1 METASTPEL
10 FTTKQKILA
19 FTLTL
24 LTFVMGTSEFVI
36 VGLLAEVSADLN
48 ISLAVAGTL
57 VSGFAIAYAI
67 GTPFLTAFVSRFP
80 KYPLMLTLISI
91 FTAGNILS
99 ALSGSYELLI
109 FSRIITAVV
118 SGVLV
123 ALSMSIASDIMPE
136 NKKGPIIALIFA
148 VFTIS
153 NVIGVPLGTLIGQL
167 GNWQLTFW
175 FTTLLG
181 VISLVMA
188 IFILPR
194 KLKVVKASAKDQLAL
209 LANPR
214 MILAFFIPTFSIAG
228 TYTIYTYITPILED
242 GMGIPTR
249 YVSAVLLAYGA
260 FSILSNVLAGKIAG
274 RNGVSKL
281 RYVFI
286 VQAVILASLYFTM
299 GTTFAGLVSLMLMA
313 IMIYAMNATIQMYL
327 MNLATVYSPAAKDFA
342 SSLTP
347 VAVNIGIALGATLG
361 GYVVAQGGYIH
372 LSWVGALCALL
383 ASGLAFLSTRLDRA
397 DDFST
402 ARAKAGLEQ

>member
-1 METASTPEL
+1 MTTVLEKDAL
-10 FTTKQKILA
+10 TTKQKVLA

-36 VGLLAEVSADLN
+36 VGLLTEVSSDLK

-67 GTPFLTAFVSRFP
+67 GTPVLTAYVSRFP
-80 KYPLMLTLISI
+80 KYPLMLTLISLFI
-91 FTAGNILS
+91 VGNIIS

-109 FSRIITAVV
+109 FSRVITAVV

-136 NKKGPIIALIFA
+136 SKKGPIIALIFA
-148 VFTIS
+148 GFTIS

-181 VISLVMA
+181 VISLVMS

-194 KLKVVKASAKDQLAL
+194 KLKVQKASAKEQLGL
-209 LANPR
+209 LTNPR

-228 TYTIYTYITPILED
+228 TYTIYTYITPILEE
-242 GMGIPTR
+242 GLAIPTS
-249 YVSAVLLAYGA
+249 YVSVILLAYGA
-260 FSILSNVLAGKIAG
+260 FSIFSNVLAGKIAS

-286 VQAVILASLYFTM
+286 VQAVILGSLYFTM
-299 GTTFAGLVSLMLMA
+299 ESTLAGLVSLMLMA
-313 IMIYAMNATIQMYL
+313 VMIYAMNATIQLYL
-327 MNLATVYSPAAKDFA
+327 MNLATVYFPAAKDFA

-361 GYVVAQGGYIH
+361 GYVVANGGYVH
-372 LSWVGALCALL
+372 LSWAGGICALI
-383 ASGLAFLSTRLDRA
+383 ASGLAYASYRMDRKESFSGSEAYEGA
-397 DDFST
+397 D
-402 ARAKAGLEQ
+402 L

>member
-1 METASTPEL
+1 MATSVKKDL
-10 FTTKQKILA
+10 MSTKQKVLA

-36 VGLLAEVSADLN
+36 VGLLTEVSSDLN

-67 GTPFLTAFVSRFP
+67 GTPVMTAYVSRFS
-80 KYPLMLTLISI
+80 KYPLMLTLISLFI
-91 FTAGNILS
+91 VGNIIS

-109 FSRIITAVV
+109 FSRVITAVV

-136 NKKGPIIALIFA
+136 SKKGPIIALIFA
-148 VFTIS
+148 GFTIS

-181 VISLVMA
+181 VISLVMG

-194 KLKVVKASAKDQLAL
+194 GLKVEKASAKEQLGL
-209 LANPR
+209 LTNPR

-228 TYTIYTYITPILED
+228 TYTIYTYITPILEE
-242 GMGIPTR
+242 GLAIPTSH
-249 YVSAVLLAYGA
+249 VSAILLAYGA
-260 FSILSNVLAGKIAG
+260 FSIFSNVLAGKIAS

-286 VQAVILASLYFTM
+286 VQAVILGSLYFTM
-299 GTTFAGLVSLMLMA
+299 ESTYAGLVSLMLMA
-313 IMIYAMNATIQMYL
+313 VMIYAMNATIQLYL
-327 MNLATVYSPAAKDFA
+327 MNLATVYFPAAKDFA

-347 VAVNIGIALGATLG
+347 VAVNVGIALGATLG
-361 GYVVAQGGYIH
+361 GYVVANGSLVQ
-372 LSWVGALCALL
+372 LSWVGALCALI
-383 ASGLAFLSTRLDRA
+383 ASGLAFASYRMDRKES
-397 DDFST
+397 FSGSE
-402 ARAKAGLEQ
+402 AYEASNL

>member
-1 METASTPEL
+1 MDTALPKQLLS
-10 FTTKQKILA
+10 TKQKFLA

-36 VGLLAEVSADLN
+36 VGLLAEVSTDLN

-67 GTPFLTAFVSRFP
+67 GTPLLTAFVSRFP
-80 KYPLMLTLISI
+80 KYPLMLTLIVLFI
-91 FTAGNILS
+91 IGNIIS

-109 FSRIITAVV
+109 FSRVITAVV

-136 NKKGPIIALIFA
+136 SKKGAIIALIFA
-148 VFTIS
+148 GFTIS

-181 VISLVMA
+181 VISLLLA

-194 KLKVVKASAKDQLAL
+194 KLKVVKASAKDQLGL

-228 TYTIYTYITPILED
+228 TYTIYTYITPILQD
-242 GMGIPTR
+242 GMGIPAS
-249 YVSAVLLAYGA
+249 YVSAILLGYGA
-260 FSILSNVLAGKIAG
+260 FSILSNVLAGKIASN
-274 RNGVSKL
+274 NGVSKL

-286 VQAVILASLYFTM
+286 VQAVILTSLFFTM

-313 IMIYAMNATIQMYL
+313 VMIYAMNATIQMYL
-327 MNLATVYSPAAKDFA
+327 MNLATVYFPAAKDFA

-347 VAVNIGIALGATLG
+347 VAVNVGIALGATLG
-361 GYVVAQGGYIH
+361 GYVVANGGYVH
-372 LSWVGALCALL
+372 LSWVGGLCALT
-383 ASGLAFLSTRLDRA
+383 AAGLAFLSYRLDSKDA
-397 DDFST
+397 LAESVIE
-402 ARAKAGLEQ
+402 A

>member
-1 METASTPEL
+1 MTKVLEKGL
-10 FTTKQKILA
+10 LTTKQKVLA

-36 VGLLAEVSADLN
+36 VGLLTEVSSDLN

-67 GTPFLTAFVSRFP
+67 GTPVLTAYVSRFP
-80 KYPLMLTLISI
+80 KYPLMLSLISLFI
-91 FTAGNILS
+91 VGNIIS

-109 FSRIITAVV
+109 FSRVITAVV

-136 NKKGPIIALIFA
+136 SKRGSIIALIFA
-148 VFTIS
+148 GFTIS

-175 FTTLLG
+175 FTTFLG
-181 VISLVMA
+181 IVSLVLS

-194 KLKVVKASAKDQLAL
+194 KLKVQKASAKEQLGL
-209 LANPR
+209 LTNPR

-228 TYTIYTYITPILED
+228 TYTIYTYITPILEE
-242 GMGIPTR
+242 GLGISTR
-249 YVSAVLLAYGA
+249 YVSMILLAYGA
-260 FSILSNVLAGKIAG
+260 FSILSNVLAGKIASH
-274 RNGVSKL
+274 NGISKL

-286 VQAVILASLYFTM
+286 VQAVILGSLYFTM
-299 GTTFAGLVSLMLMA
+299 ESTIAGLVSLMLMA
-313 IMIYAMNATIQMYL
+313 VMIYAMNATIQLYL
-327 MNLATVYSPAAKDFA
+327 MNLATVYFPAAKDFA

-361 GYVVAQGGYIH
+361 GYVVANGGYVH
-372 LSWVGALCALL
+372 LSWAGGACALI
-383 ASGLAFLSTRLDRA
+383 ASGLAYASYRMDRKQVLSSSEAYEGA
-397 DDFST
+397 DY
-402 ARAKAGLEQ
+402 

>member
-1 METASTPEL
+1 MDKVFKKDALTA
-10 FTTKQKILA
+10 KQKVLA

-36 VGLLAEVSADLN
+36 VGLLTEVSTDLN

-67 GTPFLTAFVSRFP
+67 GTPALTAYVSRFP
-80 KYPLMLTLISI
+80 KYPLMLALISI
-91 FTAGNILS
+91 FIVGNIIS
-99 ALSGSYELLI
+99 ALSGSYEGLI
-109 FSRIITAVV
+109 FSRVITAVV
-118 SGVLV
+118 SGVLG

-136 NKKGPIIALIFA
+136 SKKGPIIALIFA
-148 VFTIS
+148 GFTIS
-153 NVIGVPLGTLIGQL
+153 NVIGVPIGTLIGQL

-181 VISLVMA
+181 IISLVMS

-194 KLKVVKASAKDQLAL
+194 KLKVQKASAKEQLQL

-214 MILAFFIPTFSIAG
+214 MILAFFISTFSIAG
-228 TYTIYTYITPILED
+228 TYTVYTYITPILED
-242 GMGIPTR
+242 GLGIPTS
-249 YVSAVLLAYGA
+249 YVSAILLAYGA
-260 FSILSNVLAGKIAG
+260 FSILSNVLAGKIAS

-286 VQAVILASLYFTM
+286 VQAVILGSLYFTM
-299 GTTFAGLVSLMLMA
+299 ESTLAGLASLMLMA
-313 IMIYAMNATIQMYL
+313 VMIYAMNATIQLYL
-327 MNLATVYSPAAKDFA
+327 MNLATVYFPAAKDFA

-361 GYVVAQGGYIH
+361 GYVVAHGGYEH
-372 LSWVGALCALL
+372 LSWVGGISVLI
-383 ASGLAFLSTRLDRA
+383 ASGLAFISYRMDAAENLTDSEA
-397 DDFST
+397 SSGV
-402 ARAKAGLEQ
+402 KA

>member
-1 METASTPEL
+1 MTTDVKKERL
-10 FTTKQKILA
+10 NTKQKVLA

-36 VGLLAEVSADLN
+36 VGLLTEVSSDLQ
-48 ISLAVAGTL
+48 ISLATAGTL

-67 GTPFLTAFVSRFP
+67 GTPLLTAFVSRFP
-80 KYPLMLTLISI
+80 KYPLMLTLISLFI
-91 FTAGNILS
+91 IGNVIS

-148 VFTIS
+148 GFTIS

-175 FTTLLG
+175 FTTALG
-181 VISLVMA
+181 VISLVMS

-194 KLKVVKASAKDQLAL
+194 KLKVTKASAKEQLAL
-209 LANPR
+209 LSNPR

-228 TYTIYTYITPILED
+228 TYTIYTYITPILEE
-242 GMGIPTR
+242 GMGVSKS
-249 YVSAVLLAYGA
+249 YVSAILLAYGA
-260 FSILSNVLAGKIAG
+260 FSILSNVLAGKIASQ
-274 RNGVSKL
+274 NGISKL
-281 RYVFI
+281 RFVFI
-286 VQAVILASLYFTM
+286 VQALILGSLYFTM
-299 GTTFAGLVSLMLMA
+299 ESTFMGLISLMLMA
-313 IMIYAMNATIQMYL
+313 VMIYAMNATIQLYL
-327 MNLATVYSPAAKDFA
+327 MNLAVVYFPSAKDFA

-361 GYVVAQGGYIH
+361 GYTVANGSYAD
-372 LSWVGALCALL
+372 LAWVGGLCALA
-383 ASGLAFLSTRLDRA
+383 ASGLAYASYRLDRKNSYSHA
-397 DDFST
+397 EVYEGSD
-402 ARAKAGLEQ
+402 L

>member
-1 METASTPEL
+1 MSTVTDKDSL
-10 FTTKQKILA
+10 SAKQKILA

-36 VGLLAEVSADLN
+36 VGLLTEVSSDLH
-48 ISLAVAGTL
+48 ISLAAAGTL

-80 KYPLMLTLISI
+80 KYPLMLVLISLFI
-91 FTAGNILS
+91 IGNVIS

-123 ALSMSIASDIMPE
+123 ALSMSIASDIMPAS
-136 NKKGPIIALIFA
+136 KKGPIIALIFA
-148 VFTIS
+148 GFTIS
-153 NVIGVPLGTLIGQL
+153 NVIGVPIGTLIGQL

-175 FTTLLG
+175 FTALLG
-181 VISLVMA
+181 VISLAMS

-194 KLKVVKASAKDQLAL
+194 KLKVQKGSAKDQLSL

-228 TYTIYTYITPILED
+228 TYTIYTYITPILEE
-242 GMGIPTR
+242 GLAIPTR
-249 YVSAVLLAYGA
+249 YVSVILLAYGA
-260 FSILSNVLAGKIAG
+260 FSILSNVLAGKIAS

-286 VQAVILASLYFTM
+286 VQAVILGSLYFTM
-299 GTTFAGLVSLMLMA
+299 DFRAAGLASLMLMA
-313 IMIYAMNATIQMYL
+313 VMIYAMNATIQLYL
-327 MNLATVYSPAAKDFA
+327 MDLASAYSPAAKDFA

-347 VAVNIGIALGATLG
+347 VAVNIGIALGATIG
-361 GYVVAQGGYIH
+361 GYVVANGSLVQ
-372 LSWVGALCALL
+372 LSWVGGLCALI
-383 ASGLAFLSTRLDRA
+383 ASGLALASYRMDRKES
-397 DDFST
+397 FSGSE
-402 ARAKAGLEQ
+402 AQEA